1 MGSTQEMGGGG
12 GEGVEHGGPRLTP
25 AWIAEASGGRWHA
38 PPTAEGGA
46 RALRGV
52 GIDSREDL
60 AGRAFLAVRGDRHD
74 GHGFV
79 GAAVEAGAAMVIVEA
94 AALASGKV
102 PSLGVPVLAVD
113 DARRALTRLARAWR
127 GAFPGR
133 VIAVT
138 GSCGKTT
145 TKRLIHAA
153 LSTRLRGSASPK
165 SFNNDLGV
173 PLTLLAAAGSDD
185 YVVVEVGTNRP
196 GEIAMLADLVR
207 PHVAVITMVGH
218 AHLEELGSLEG
229 VAAEKSSL
237 LDRLVP
243 PAIAVIRADGGLLE
257 SAVASRRG
265 RLGGVI
271 RFGDRA
277 GIDVRMTD
285 RRVEGEGQIVS
296 LADGRRLRLRLDG
309 THNALNALAAVAVA
323 DRLGIPFEPV
333 ARALESVEAT
343 DRRLEVRTVGALR
356 VLDDAYNANPDSMS
370 AALETLVERVG
381 RGPAAVVLGDMLELG
396 PLGPEAHRRLGRLV
410 GSLARRVDLRRVVLV
425 GPLSAHA
432 ARECGGLVECPVE
445 HHAAAAPEI
454 AASLRRELPA
464 GTTILLKASRGIG
477 LDRIG
482 GWLAPPD
489 QTPTSPPEVDVVAP
503 AVAAVARD

>member
-1 MGSTQEMGGGG
+1 MGSTQEVG
-12 GEGVEHGGPRLTP
+12 GEVGANDGPSLTP
-25 AWIAEASGGRWHA
+25 AWIAEAGGGRWHL
-38 PPTAEGGA
+38 PPTPEDAS
-46 RALRGV
+46 RRLHGV

-60 AGRAFLAVRGDRHD
+60 SDRAFLAIRGERHD
-74 GHGFV
+74 GHRFV
-79 GAAVEAGAAMVIVEA
+79 GAAVEAGAAMVIVDASAVA
-94 AALASGKV
+94 AGAV
-102 PSLGVPVLAVD
+102 PSLRVPILVVD
-113 DARRALTRLARAWR
+113 DGRRALTRLARAWR
-127 GAFPGR
+127 AAFPGR

-207 PHVAVITMVGH
+207 PHVGVITMVGH

-237 LDRLVP
+237 LDRLAS

-257 SAVASRRG
+257 SAVESRRG

-271 RFGDRA
+271 RFGDRPKA
-277 GIDVRMTD
+277 DVRMTD
-285 RRVEGEGQIVS
+285 RRVEGEGQVLS

-333 ARALESVEAT
+333 ARALEAVEPT
-343 DRRLEVRTVGALR
+343 DRRLEVRVVAALR

-381 RGPAAVVLGDMLELG
+381 RGPAALVLGDMLELG

-410 GSLARRVDLRRVVLV
+410 GALGRSIDLRRVVLV

-432 ARECGGLVECPVE
+432 ARECAAILACPVE
-445 HHAAAAPEI
+445 HHPAATPEI
-454 AASLRRELPA
+454 AATLQRELPA
-464 GTTILLKASRGIG
+464 GTTVLLKASRGIG

-482 GWLAPPD
+482 AWLASPD
-489 QTPTSPPEVDVVAP
+489 QMPTSASSAEVVAL
-503 AVAAVARD
+503 ASRD